1 MLTVS
6 MLAVCCHVFFC
17 RDQFPST
24 TIQIINDHCDDVLF
38 TRFSPDGTMLA
49 TGSKDCTLIIW
60 DVDMVGLHA
69 VLSIHACHQNYIE
82 AHYLLNLLNK
92 WEQNALTAKQIHL
105 SKNNPTLTLSTTVVC

>member
-1 MLTVS
+1 MLTISLLTVPMLTVS
-6 MLAVCCHVFFC
+6 MLTVSMLTVSMLTVPMLTVSMLTVCFHVLFC

-69 VLSIHACHQNYIE
+69 VLSIHTCHQNYLE
-82 AHYLLNLLNK
+82 D
-92 WEQNALTAKQIHL
+92 LT
-105 SKNNPTLTLSTTVVC
+105 